1 MVPPGPGVSLPHLG
15 VPALIP
21 PRPAV
26 PSPPT
31 PPARRFLPPIAS
43 APFPLQRAVGPAQP
57 PRHTHPRA
65 QGRDKDPGQPPA
77 MAGQGETLPGG
88 REQTSPGVTLT
99 DSLIAMRNLPRLVEP
114 LHPESQSTE
123 LLSPSTVRLD
133 RENICA
139 IGRLQSLQ
147 EIHSLYLQ
155 QNRIEKIENLGCF
168 PNLRFLSLAGNRI
181 RKVENLQTLRHLCVL
196 DLSHNQIQTLDPDE
210 LPRSLRLLDLTG
222 NECTHQDGYRE
233 LVVGALP
240 HLLQLDAQHVRGSVG
255 EEKEEGGSSSSE
267 DEDDEPLSE
276 PSGPFT
282 AGKDFFEDLHRELA
296 GRSRQR
302 QREALEEHQTRLE
315 ELEELQECRGLL
327 LPPALLSPGR
337 EAAACITTPG
347 PRRSQPRPQVKLGT
361 QLPPLPGPG
370 GQHACPQPQRAPGGS
385 QSQTKALEEKTRA
398 KGAKNRQL
406 PRIPRTSMAPHGWD

>member
-1 MVPPGPGVSLPHLG
+1 
-15 VPALIP
+15 
-21 PRPAV
+21 
-26 PSPPT
+26 
-31 PPARRFLPPIAS
+31 
-43 APFPLQRAVGPAQP
+43 
-57 PRHTHPRA
+57 
-65 QGRDKDPGQPPA
+65 

-99 DSLIAMRNLPRLVEP
+99 DSLIAMRNLPRVVEP
-114 LHPESQSTE
+114 RHPESRSME
-123 LLSPSTVRLD
+123 LLSPSTIRLD

-155 QNRIEKIENLGCF
+155 QNQIEKIENLGCF

-181 RKVENLQTLRHLCVL
+181 RRVENLQTLRHLRVL

-267 DEDDEPLSE
+267 DEDDESPSE
-276 PSGPFT
+276 QSGPFT
-282 AGKDFFEDLHRELA
+282 AGKGAQTEAGHVARLGVKQAGPSVPKDFFADLHQELA
-296 GRSRQR
+296 GRSRRR

-327 LPPALLSPGR
+327 LPPAQLSPGR
-337 EAAACITTPG
+337 EGAACITTPG
-347 PRRSQPRPQVKLGT
+347 PRRSQPRPQAKLGT
-361 QLPPLPGPG
+361 WLPPLPGPG
-370 GQHACPQPQRAPGGS
+370 GQHTCLQPQQAPGRS
-385 QSQTKALEEKTRA
+385 QPRTKALEEETRT